1 MFNEIFLLLGI
12 IAFIYFYMHT
22 NVLYNICLL
31 VKINENVWDEGEDDN
46 ITFDDFEGDDEEIED
61 VSTVHTHTRT
71 RIFYFFLFY
80 FEDIDFLTGY

>member
-61 VSTVHTHTRT
+61 VSTVHTHTHKN
-71 RIFYFFLFY
+71 FLFCC
-80 FEDIDFLTGY
+80 FILKI